1 MLSVRFTALR
11 QAERSRALLR
21 LRPIHAVVSLRRK
34 STSHDGPK
42 STTETRPRQSGQLL
56 FDGQSAT
63 VINKDT
69 SPSSEIHL
77 RPDAA
82 TKTGEPVDVHQHHPL
97 RPSEEDVF
105 DKLLQAAKETEKA
118 SEVESEELLSKM
130 LEQLTAGE
138 RGHLFQSRQTTLSR
152 DHEIAALRMAGDR
165 GPGSDPRDPESPES
179 ELPLLKLPTDAA
191 QLKVLPTGFD
201 GMTERE
207 QQEEL
212 WVVQAE
218 ERLGREWEL
227 EDPGKHFP
235 YSNDYP
241 PYSPSKVIG
250 ILHRWRNRAWTPQQ
264 WRLARAIAGNRSLR
278 LPVLTAQAFIRRHVL
293 LARQRGVELKMER
306 YLGGTQEWKA
316 RLAELE
322 NQTGVSEADIKQWLW
337 ILSPESGD
345 VQIQRLLKSECRKPL
360 FLLQLLIAKDRK
372 IQEPANFLGL
382 LQFLR
387 ENYVLADR
395 PQDELDHPAYKGQGR
410 AMTWWHFL
418 VFLYRLVYHCR
429 EGWPAATPL
438 LARLTA
444 DYIGTMRLD
453 SKARAL
459 TGYQARSLVL
469 NKSLQYFSWPARVRP
484 IDHMEHNWA
493 GQRHLLQLAATAEPP
508 LVMDKNGYRAVRAVL
523 ITLKKTKGEAKNAD
537 RAAKTWPPY
546 RRTLDGIDERR
557 DPEDDL
563 SRSAKAGMLV
573 RAAGYSDDSVDR
585 TLSALGGSMFGEAPT
600 VQTKSIPPAF
610 FSGHLASQN
619 IYSEWAARLRAT
631 RNAREAWIVFENPPE
646 PGIRPTAQIYGEM
659 FDRLYARPAVGSS
672 AIRPGDVKEVFPVE
686 NGNLSEFEIARLTPP
701 TPEELYDIMLQQD
714 KIRPTDFCLAVLI
727 RNSSSR
733 QMALRYLDDSPY
745 RRNIEMLRLPAS
757 QASSEQLQAL
767 SELPPMVF
775 NAWITMLCR
784 IHTRTRT
791 GQRPI
796 ARRAPS
802 QTYSIP
808 QSPHGHAEDA
818 LKVLPGDCIPEA
830 IALASAFQARNTKAS
845 HHDRVPW
852 HMIMQALAGTKVLYS
867 DKGAE
872 FNIIETLATF
882 LRIYE
887 RTTASKGIDPV
898 SFEALCLMIRKALKL
913 VTFERGEGGKMV
925 PRPYISCTDA
935 IEELVSGAHGI
946 ADDVDEGVDDGGAT
960 PGMLRYNVVGRP
972 VYRYMMALAC
982 CGDGGEMV
990 RLMHWLLDGWDREY
1004 IREEAKTLHS
1014 LDYHYTMRTIVY
1026 FAETGKELVEPAE
1039 MELLSGT
1046 AREHAS
1052 REGLY
1057 LVLAHGGMAGGGPG
1071 PGSLI
1076 TTRLSSLYS
1085 LPSSSEQMSISAAW
1099 PFEGPADADISLH
1112 TNGQEQAPIEEL
1124 SPNELLTELSHWPCS
1139 ETADQ
1144 EVNGPTPIQGPGEED
1159 CPLQPSSPALAT
1171 NGDLL
1176 SGDAGGGWKSTK
1188 QMDYSRPAEVDSG
1201 ASEVIF
1207 AGAQGQGEFIECE
1220 LNHFS
1225 FYVDSVLYPFEMRPL
1240 QHLATKQGH
1249 DRFFFDGV
1257 LNIGGVKHCVEKVE
1271 VSELP
1276 IGNYGIAHSTTRGQ
1290 IWVRSRLNSQKEVYY
1305 RLGKPALEY
1314 LRFYTPFVWVA
1325 DLSKDIVDFSAS
1337 MIDRGRQVGLDSF
1350 RAKFTQW
1357 LYKTHG
1363 ARQEIQL
1370 WRRKHPSDDYPGDT
1384 ISTPRDEDT
1393 TGTKWRNMASK
1404 GATEDGRWFG
1414 LVQKVHAGKDGSR
1427 SFDVTWF
1434 YRPVKTPCC
1443 MMKYPWPNELC
1454 LSDHCTCEEGRQS
1467 RVKDHEILGVHK
1479 IDWFGSPDGSKGEF
1493 FVRQTYIIESRRWVT
1508 LRKSHMACSHGPEKP
1523 RFRAGDTVLAVL
1535 FTSQTYAEAYEV
1547 VKVFKQGDNMFV
1559 RLRRLLRRSQ
1569 VDPQAGAAP
1578 NELVYTDQLVVTKP
1592 DGVIGKCAI
1601 RFFRPGESI
1610 PTPYDRKGT
1619 GNLFYITHRL
1629 ETPDDGE
1636 DGCVPLGEFPASLRQ
1651 GFDPTRETFRKLRG
1665 MDLFCG
1671 SGNFGRGLEEGGAV
1685 EVKWANDIWDRAI
1698 HTYMANSPDST
1709 AKPFLGSVGDLLQLA
1724 LEGKYADNVPRPGDV
1739 DFISAGSPCPGFSL
1753 LTQDKT
1759 TLTQIKNQSLVASFA
1774 SFVDFYRPKYGIL
1787 ETCNDRQAQHNRSE
1801 NVLSQLFCA
1810 IVGMGYQAQLILGDA
1825 WSHGAPQCRKRSSS
1839 TTGPR
1844 LRLPTPPLLLHSI
1857 TDVKTHDLGEMCNSE
1872 PLFSRSFQS
1881 TPFKFTSAAEA
1892 TADLPLIGDGKAE
1905 TAIAFPDHRTCGGIT
1920 SKLRHQIAAIPTRP
1934 YGMSFST
1941 AWYGS
1946 RPTNGNHRNGGSS
1959 SSSNNN
1965 SDSDSNPGRSGVMT
1979 PAERA
1984 LFPAEGG
1991 RASRVSRVSN
2001 GWRRVRPG
2009 DVVQT
2014 VTTRCQ
2020 PTDARAATGLHWIDP
2035 RPLTVLEIRRA
2046 QGFPD
2051 HEVLLGTPADQ
2062 WKLVGNSVARQMA
2075 LALGLRLHEAWVG
2088 GMGEVGSGGGAG
2100 AAGQREG
2107 RGRSESA
2114 SASASVSVICSESMS
2129 VGVAAS
2135 VGGLSVAG
2143 EERSGVERIG
2153 YPPRRSPPREI
2164 VDLTAAVKE
2173 EHSAGQSFYRRSDA
2187 HEIIDLTAGSDSDG
2201 QTTTTRRHSTFQE
2214 TVEITSVSRSTSATS
2229 SGTGRAS
2236 TSTPTSAITER
2247 AKAGGMRKRLL
2258 SQSLN
2263 REVRPPKVIR
2273 LESGDSTPTPERGP
2287 GPEPE
2292 PEWEENDSES
2302 WTQTGEELGSVSPSS
2317 LAMGEEAAT
2326 PVRTGPTIV
2335 RLLTPDE
2342 LESDEMGWG
2351 AEME

>member
-21 LRPIHAVVSLRRK
+21 LRPSHAVVSLRRK

-42 STTETRPRQSGQLL
+42 STTETRPRQPGQLL

-69 SPSSEIHL
+69 IPTNEIHL
-77 RPDAA
+77 RLDAA
-82 TKTGEPVDVHQHHPL
+82 TKTGEPVDVHQDHPP
-97 RPSEEDVF
+97 RPSEQDVF
-105 DKLLQAAKETEKA
+105 DKLLQAAKEAEKA
-118 SEVESEELLSKM
+118 SEVESEELLSKV
-130 LEQLTAGE
+130 LEQLTAE
-138 RGHLFQSRQTTLSR
+138 ARGHLFQSRQAMLSQ

-165 GPGSDPRDPESPES
+165 GPGPDPRGPESPES

-191 QLKVLPTGFD
+191 QLKALPIGFD

-227 EDPGKHFP
+227 EDAGKHFP

-306 YLGGTQEWKA
+306 YLGGAQEWKA

-345 VQIQRLLKSECRKPL
+345 LQIQRLLKSECRKPL

-372 IQEPANFLGL
+372 IQEPASFLGL
-382 LQFLR
+382 LHFLR

-659 FDRLYARPAVGSS
+659 FERLYARPAVGSS

-701 TPEELYDIMLQQD
+701 SPEELYDIMLQQD

-733 QMALRYLDDSPY
+733 EMALRYLDDSPY
-745 RRNIEMLRLPAS
+745 RRNIEMLRVPTS

-796 ARRAPS
+796 GRRAPNQS
-802 QTYSIP
+802 YSIP
-808 QSPHGHAEDA
+808 PSPHGHAEDA
-818 LKVLPGDCIPEA
+818 LQVLPGDCIPEA

-872 FNIIETLATF
+872 FNIIETLAAF

-946 ADDVDEGVDDGGAT
+946 ADDVDEEVDDGGVT

-982 CGDGGEMV
+982 CGDGSEMV

-1026 FAETGKELVEPAE
+1026 FAETGKEL
-1039 MELLSGT
+1039 GT
-1046 AREHAS
+1046 ARKHATG
-1052 REGLY
+1052 EGLY

-1071 PGSLI
+1071 PVVS
-1076 TTRLSSLYS
+1076 TTW
-1085 LPSSSEQMSISAAW
+1085 PS
-1099 PFEGPADADISLH
+1099 EGPPH
-1112 TNGQEQAPIEEL
+1112 TNISSQTNGHEQAFVGEPGSNGPLPEL
-1124 SPNELLTELSHWPCS
+1124 NPWPCS
-1139 ETADQ
+1139 EAEDQ
-1144 EVNGPTPIQGPGEED
+1144 EVNGSTLVQAPDRD
-1159 CPLQPSSPALAT
+1159 CPLQPDVSFRSREPSKPSSPALVT
-1171 NGDLL
+1171 NAGLL
-1176 SGDAGGGWKSTK
+1176 SGT
-1188 QMDYSRPAEVDSG
+1188 RPAEVDPG
-1201 ASEVIF
+1201 ASEVTF
-1207 AGAQGQGEFIECE
+1207 AGGQGEGDFIECE
-1220 LNHFS
+1220 LNDFG

-1257 LNIGGVKHCVEKVE
+1257 LSIGGVKHCVERVE

-1276 IGNYGIAHSTTRGQ
+1276 IGNYGIAHPTTRGQ

-1305 RLGKPALEY
+1305 RLGKPAFEY

-1325 DLSKDIVDFSAS
+1325 DLGKHVVDFSSS

-1350 RAKFTQW
+1350 RAHFAQW
-1357 LYKTHG
+1357 LSGTHG
-1363 ARQEIQL
+1363 PTQELQL
-1370 WRRKHPSDDYPGDT
+1370 WRRQHPSDDYRTSAGDT

-1393 TGTKWRNMASK
+1393 TDTKWRNMASK

-1414 LVQKVHAGKDGSR
+1414 LVQKVHVGKDGSR

-1434 YRPVKTPCC
+1434 YRPVETPCC
-1443 MMKYPWPNELC
+1443 MMKYPWPNELF

-1467 RVKDHEILGVHK
+1467 RVKDHEVLGVHE
-1479 IDWFGSPDGSKGEF
+1479 IDWFGSPDGSKGEL

-1508 LRKSHMACSHGPEKP
+1508 LRDTHMVCSHGPEKP
-1523 RFRAGDTVLAVL
+1523 RFRAGDTVLAP
-1535 FTSQTYAEAYEV
+1535 YEV

-1559 RLRRLLRRSQ
+1559 RLRKLLRRNQ
-1569 VDPQAGAAP
+1569 
-1578 NELVYTDQLVVTKP
+1578 LVYTDQLVVTKP
-1592 DGVIGKCAI
+1592 DRVIGKCTI
-1601 RFFRPGESI
+1601 RFFRPEESI

-1619 GNLFYITHRL
+1619 GNLFYITHR
-1629 ETPDDGE
+1629 
-1636 DGCVPLGEFPASLRQ
+1636 C

-1685 EVKWANDIWDRAI
+1685 EMKWANDIWDRAI

-1709 AKPFLGSVGDLLQLA
+1709 AKPFLGS
-1724 LEGKYADNVPRPGDV
+1724 YADNVPRPGDV
-1739 DFISAGSPCPGFSL
+1739 DFISAGN
-1753 LTQDKT
+1753 KT

-1774 SFVDFYRPKYGIL
+1774 SFNVPTIV
-1787 ETCNDRQAQHNRSE
+1787 QAQHNRSE
-1801 NVLSQLFCA
+1801 DVLSQLFCA

-1825 WSHGAPQCRKRSSS
+1825 WSHGAPQCRKRVFLYFAAP
-1839 TTGPR
+1839 G
-1844 LRLPTPPLLLHSI
+1844 LRLPDAPLLSHS
-1857 TDVKTHDLGEMCNSE
+1857 HY
-1872 PLFSRSFQS
+1872 P
-1881 TPFKFTSAAEA
+1881 TPFFTSAAEA
-1892 TADLPLIGDGKAE
+1892 TADLPLIGDGKPE
-1905 TAIAFPDHRTCGGIT
+1905 PAIAFPDHRTCGGIT

-1934 YGMSFST
+1934 YGMSFAT
-1941 AWYGS
+1941 AC
-1946 RPTNGNHRNGGSS
+1946 SS
-1959 SSSNNN
+1959 SNNNN
-1965 SDSDSNPGRSGVMT
+1965 SDSDNNNPERSGVMT

-1991 RASRVSRVSN
+1991 RTSRVSRISN

-2009 DVVQT
+2009 DVLQM

-2020 PTDARAATGLHWIDP
+2020 PTDARAATGLHWIEP

-2051 HEVLLGTPADQ
+2051 RE
-2062 WKLVGNSVARQMA
+2062 LVGNSVARQMA
-2075 LALGLRLHEAWVG
+2075 LALGLRLREAAG
-2088 GMGEVGSGGGAG
+2088 GGGGGGGAG
-2100 AAGQREG
+2100 REG
-2107 RGRSESA
+2107 RGGSESA
-2114 SASASVSVICSESMS
+2114 SASASVILSESVS

-2135 VGGLSVAG
+2135 
-2143 EERSGVERIG
+2143 RSGVER
-2153 YPPRRSPPREI
+2153 I

-2173 EHSAGQSFYRRSDA
+2173 EHALM
-2187 HEIIDLTAGSDSDG
+2187 EIIDLTAGSDSDG
-2201 QTTTTRRHSTFQE
+2201 QTTTIHRHSTFQE
-2214 TVEITSVSRSTSATS
+2214 VIDITSASRSTSATS
-2229 SGTGRAS
+2229 SGLGRAS
-2236 TSTPTSAITER
+2236 TSTPASAITER

-2258 SQSLN
+2258 SQSPSRDL
-2263 REVRPPKVIR
+2263 EVRPPKIIR
-2273 LESGDSTPTPERGP
+2273 LQSEDSTPTPEPGP
-2287 GPEPE
+2287 GLEPE
-2292 PEWEENDSES
+2292 SEWEDDGAES
-2302 WTQTGEELGSVSPSS
+2302 WTQTEEELGSVSPSS
-2317 LAMGEEAAT
+2317 VAMGEEAAT
-2326 PVRTGPTIV
+2326 PARTGPTIV

-2342 LESDEMGWG
+2342 LEGDEMGWDI
-2351 AEME
+2351 